1 MSDKIDHGPLNPAS
15 PMAFAMAWTA
25 FGLGMTAQMLGAMS
39 QAFAA
44 AVQGGVQTKPVAK
57 AAEPVKPV
65 VKETAKVLSFE
76 SAAKAKSS
84 KPFSSKPL
92 EAVAGAQD
100 LKVISGIGPK
110 LETLLNKL
118 GVFTLAQIASW
129 SADDAAKVDQDLQ
142 LNGRVLRDDWR
153 GQAKKMAGG

>member
-1 MSDKIDHGPLNPAS
+1 VSDKPENIPLNPAN

-25 FGLGMTAQMLGAMS
+25 FGLGMTAHMLGAMS

-44 AVQGGVQTKPVAK
+44 AGQGGAQPASKT
-57 AAEPVKPV
+57 AEPVKRAP
-65 VKETAKVLSFE
+65 KETAKVLSFE
-76 SAAKAKSS
+76 TAAKAKSS
-84 KPFSSKPL
+84 KSAPAKP
-92 EAVAGAQD
+92 ED

-118 GVFTLAQIASW
+118 GIFTLAQIASW
-129 SADDAAKVDQDLQ
+129 SAEDAAKVDQDLQ

-153 GQAKKMAGG
+153 GQARQMAEG

>member
-1 MSDKIDHGPLNPAS
+1 MTDRSEDRPLNPAN

-25 FGLGMTAQMLGAMS
+25 FGLGMTAHMLGAMS

-44 AVQGGVQTKPVAK
+44 AGQGGAQAKPAAK
-57 AAEPVKPV
+57 AADQVKPA

-76 SAAKAKSS
+76 TAAKAKSS
-84 KPFSSKPL
+84 KPVQAAAAKP
-92 EAVAGAQD
+92 QD

-118 GVFTLAQIASW
+118 GIFTLSQIASW
-129 SADDAAKVDQDLQ
+129 TAEDAAKVDADLQ
-142 LNGRVLRDDWR
+142 LNGRVIRDDWR
-153 GQAKKMAGG
+153 GQAKKMAEG

>member
-1 MSDKIDHGPLNPAS
+1 VTDKMEHGPLVPAN

-25 FGLGMTAQMLGAMS
+25 FGLGMTAHMLGAMS

-44 AVQGGVQTKPVAK
+44 AGQGGAQPRPSAK
-57 AAEPVKPV
+57 AAEPVKPAP
-65 VKETAKVLSFE
+65 KETAKVLSFE
-76 SAAKAKSS
+76 TAAKAKFS
-84 KPFSSKPL
+84 KPAHAAPSQP
-92 EAVAGAQD
+92 ED

-118 GVFTLAQIASW
+118 GIFTLAQIAAW
-129 SADDAAKVDQDLQ
+129 SADDAAKVDSDLQ

-153 GQAKKMAGG
+153 GQARQMAEG

>member
-1 MSDKIDHGPLNPAS
+1 MSDGSENNPLN

-25 FGLGMTAQMLGAMS
+25 FGLGMTAHMLGAMS

-44 AVQGGVQTKPVAK
+44 AGRGGAQPETAAK
-57 AAEPVKPV
+57 DTEPVKSAS
-65 VKETAKVLSFE
+65 KQTAKVLSFE
-76 SAAKAKSS
+76 TAAKAKSA
-84 KPFSSKPL
+84 KPSQPSSAKT
-92 EAVAGAQD
+92 ED

-118 GVFTLAQIASW
+118 GIFTLAQIAAW
-129 SADDAAKVDQDLQ
+129 SAADAAKVDSDLQ

-153 GQAKKMAGG
+153 GQAKQMAEG

>member
-1 MSDKIDHGPLNPAS
+1 VIDRNENRPLNPAN

-25 FGLGMTAQMLGAMS
+25 FGLGMAAHMLGAMS

-44 AVQGGVQTKPVAK
+44 AGQGGAQPVVK
-57 AAEPVKPV
+57 AAEPVKPAL
-65 VKETAKVLSFE
+65 KETAKVLSFE
-76 SAAKAKSS
+76 TAAKAKFS
-84 KPFSSKPL
+84 KPVHAAAAKP
-92 EAVAGAQD
+92 ED

-118 GVFTLAQIASW
+118 GIFTLAQIASW
-129 SADDAAKVDQDLQ
+129 SAEDAAKVDQDLQ

-153 GQAKKMAGG
+153 GQARQMAEG

>member
-1 MSDKIDHGPLNPAS
+1 MSDGNEQNPLNPAN

-25 FGLGMTAQMLGAMS
+25 FGLGMTAHMLGAMS

-44 AVQGGVQTKPVAK
+44 AGQGGAQSKPAAK
-57 AAEPVKPV
+57 AAEPGKPA

-76 SAAKAKSS
+76 TAAKAKSS
-84 KPFSSKPL
+84 KPVHAAPAKP
-92 EAVAGAQD
+92 ED

-118 GVFTLAQIASW
+118 GIFTVAQIAAW

-153 GQAKKMAGG
+153 GQAKQMAEG

>member
-1 MSDKIDHGPLNPAS
+1 MSDGNDQNSLNPAN

-44 AVQGGVQTKPVAK
+44 AGQGGARSAPAPKQK
-57 AAEPVKPV
+57 APINPAP
-65 VKETAKVLSFE
+65 KETAKVLSFE
-76 SAAKAKSS
+76 TAAKAKSS
-84 KPFSSKPL
+84 KPVQAASKP
-92 EAVAGAQD
+92 ED

-110 LETLLNKL
+110 LELLLNKL
-118 GVFTLAQIASW
+118 GIVTLAQIASW
-129 SADDAAKVDQDLQ
+129 SAEDAAKVDQDLQ

-153 GQAKKMAGG
+153 GQAKQMAEG

>member
-1 MSDKIDHGPLNPAS
+1 MEDRPLNPAN

-25 FGLGMTAQMLGAMS
+25 FGLGMTAHMLGAMS

-44 AVQGGVQTKPVAK
+44 AAGQGGAQPKPAEK
-57 AAEPVKPV
+57 AADPVKPA

-76 SAAKAKSS
+76 TAAKAKSS
-84 KPFSSKPL
+84 KPVQAVSKL
-92 EAVAGAQD
+92 ED

-118 GVFTLAQIASW
+118 GIFTLAQIASW
-129 SADDAAKVDQDLQ
+129 SAEDAAKVDQDLQ

-153 GQAKKMAGG
+153 GQAKQMAEG

>member
-1 MSDKIDHGPLNPAS
+1 MTEIRDDHRAAANPI
-15 PMAFAMAWTA
+15 AFAMAWTA

-44 AVQGGVQTKPVAK
+44 AGQDAAQPSPAAK
-57 AAEPVKPV
+57 TAVPVKPAQ
-65 VKETAKVLSFE
+65 KGTAKVLSFE
-76 SAAKAKSS
+76 TASKAKVAKAAQDAS
-84 KPFSSKPL
+84 KP
-92 EAVAGAQD
+92 ED

-118 GVFTLAQIASW
+118 GIFTLAQIASW
-129 SADDAAKVDQDLQ
+129 SAEDAAKVDQDLQ

-153 GQAKKMAGG
+153 GQARQMAEG

>member
-1 MSDKIDHGPLNPAS
+1 MTDYRENNPLNPAN

-25 FGLGMTAQMLGAMS
+25 FGLGMTAHMLGAMS

-44 AVQGGVQTKPVAK
+44 AGQGGAQPMPAAK
-57 AAEPVKPV
+57 TAEPVKPAP
-65 VKETAKVLSFE
+65 KETAKVLSFE
-76 SAAKAKSS
+76 NAAKAKSS
-84 KPFSSKPL
+84 KSAPAKP
-92 EAVAGAQD
+92 ED

-118 GVFTLAQIASW
+118 GIVTVAQIAAW
-129 SADDAAKVDQDLQ
+129 SADDAAKVDRDLQ

-153 GQAKKMAGG
+153 GQAKQMAEG

>member
-1 MSDKIDHGPLNPAS
+1 MSDGNDQNPLNPAN

-25 FGLGMTAQMLGAMS
+25 FGLGVTAQMLGAMS

-44 AVQGGVQTKPVAK
+44 AGQGGAQPNPATN
-57 AAEPVKPV
+57 AAEPVNPAPKD
-65 VKETAKVLSFE
+65 TAKVLSFE
-76 SAAKAKSS
+76 TAAKAKSA
-84 KPFSSKPL
+84 KPSRAAP
-92 EAVAGAQD
+92 AAPQD

-118 GVFTLAQIASW
+118 GIFTLAQIASW
-129 SADDAAKVDQDLQ
+129 STEDAAKVDQDLQ

-153 GQAKKMAGG
+153 GQAKQMAEG

>member
-1 MSDKIDHGPLNPAS
+1 VTENKENTSLNTAN

-25 FGLGMTAQMLGAMS
+25 FGLGMTAHMLGAMS

-44 AVQGGVQTKPVAK
+44 AGQGASHEKPASK
-57 AAEPVKPV
+57 AAEPVKPAI
-65 VKETAKVLSFE
+65 KETAKVLSFE

-84 KPFSSKPL
+84 KPLQAAPTKP
-92 EAVAGAQD
+92 ED

-118 GVFTLAQIASW
+118 GIFTLAQIAAW
-129 SADDAAKVDQDLQ
+129 TAADAAKVDADLQ

-153 GQAKKMAGG
+153 GQAKQMAEG

>member
-1 MSDKIDHGPLNPAS
+1 MTDRRENDPLNPAN

-25 FGLGMTAQMLGAMS
+25 FGLGMTAHMLGAMS

-44 AVQGGVQTKPVAK
+44 AGQGGAQPAGKT
-57 AAEPVKPV
+57 AEPVKPAP
-65 VKETAKVLSFE
+65 KETAKVLSFE
-76 SAAKAKSS
+76 TASKAKFAKAVQDAS
-84 KPFSSKPL
+84 KP
-92 EAVAGAQD
+92 ED

-118 GVFTLAQIASW
+118 GIFTLAQIASW
-129 SADDAAKVDQDLQ
+129 STEDAAKVDQDLQ

-153 GQAKKMAGG
+153 GQAKQMAEG

>member
-1 MSDKIDHGPLNPAS
+1 VSDNTENNPLNPAN

-25 FGLGMTAQMLGAMS
+25 FGLGMTAHMLGAMS

-44 AVQGGVQTKPVAK
+44 AGQGGAQPASKT
-57 AAEPVKPV
+57 AEPVKPAP
-65 VKETAKVLSFE
+65 KETAKVLSFE
-76 SAAKAKSS
+76 TAAKAKSS
-84 KPFSSKPL
+84 KSAPAKP
-92 EAVAGAQD
+92 ED

-118 GVFTLAQIASW
+118 GIFTLAQIASW

-153 GQAKKMAGG
+153 GQARQMAEG

>member
-1 MSDKIDHGPLNPAS
+1 MSDKIDHGPLNPAN

-25 FGLGMTAQMLGAMS
+25 FGLGMTAHMLGAMS

-44 AVQGGVQTKPVAK
+44 AGQGGAQAKSAAK
-57 AAEPVKPV
+57 AAEPVKSAA
-65 VKETAKVLSFE
+65 KETAKVLSFE
-76 SAAKAKSS
+76 TAAKAKSS
-84 KPFSSKPL
+84 KAAPAAPAKP
-92 EAVAGAQD
+92 ED

-118 GVFTLAQIASW
+118 GIFTLAQIAAW
-129 SADDAAKVDQDLQ
+129 SAADAAKVDADLQ

-153 GQAKKMAGG
+153 GQAKQMAEG

>member
-1 MSDKIDHGPLNPAS
+1 MADGNEQNSLNPAN

-25 FGLGMTAQMLGAMS
+25 FGLGMTAHMLGAMS

-44 AVQGGVQTKPVAK
+44 AGQGGAQPTPAAK
-57 AAEPVKPV
+57 AAEPVKPAA
-65 VKETAKVLSFE
+65 KETAKVLSFE
-76 SAAKAKSS
+76 TAAKAKSS
-84 KPFSSKPL
+84 KPVHAALAKP
-92 EAVAGAQD
+92 ED

-118 GVFTLAQIASW
+118 GIFTLAQIASW
-129 SADDAAKVDQDLQ
+129 SAEDAAKVDQDLQ

-153 GQAKKMAGG
+153 GQAKQMAEG

>member
-1 MSDKIDHGPLNPAS
+1 MTESKETTPLNPAN

-44 AVQGGVQTKPVAK
+44 ASGAAPQAK
-57 AAEPVKPV
+57 AMAAKPAPAAPS

-76 SAAKAKSS
+76 TAAKAKYS
-84 KPFSSKPL
+84 KASPAKP
-92 EAVAGAQD
+92 QD

-118 GVFTLAQIASW
+118 GIITLAQIASW
-129 SADDAAKVDQDLQ
+129 TADEAAKIDQDLQ

-153 GQAKKMAGG
+153 GQAKQMAEG

>member
-1 MSDKIDHGPLNPAS
+1 MSDRHDNSPLNPTN

-25 FGLGMTAQMLGAMS
+25 FGLGMTAHMLGAMS

-44 AVQGGVQTKPVAK
+44 AGQGGAQPKPAAK
-57 AAEPVKPV
+57 TVEAVKPAA
-65 VKETAKVLSFE
+65 KETAKVLSFE
-76 SAAKAKSS
+76 TAAKAKSS
-84 KPFSSKPL
+84 KASPAKP
-92 EAVAGAQD
+92 QD

-118 GVFTLAQIASW
+118 GIVTLAQIASW
-129 SADDAAKVDQDLQ
+129 SAEDAAKIDQDLQ

-153 GQAKKMAGG
+153 GQAKQMAEG

>member
-1 MSDKIDHGPLNPAS
+1 MSDRSEDRPLNPAN

-25 FGLGMTAQMLGAMS
+25 FGLGMTAHMLGAMS

-44 AVQGGVQTKPVAK
+44 AGQGGAQPKPAAK
-57 AAEPVKPV
+57 AAEPVKPA

-76 SAAKAKSS
+76 IAAKAKSF
-84 KPFSSKPL
+84 KPVQAASAKP
-92 EAVAGAQD
+92 ED

-110 LETLLNKL
+110 LESHLNKL
-118 GVFTLAQIASW
+118 GIVSLAQIAAW
-129 SADDAAKVDQDLQ
+129 SPADAAKVDTDLQ

-153 GQAKKMAGG
+153 GQAKQMAEG